1 MPRTTLASEGPSIQ
15 SDPIVS
21 QPLPPSSDPSAP
33 PTGPVQAAPV
43 ASAAVP
49 PATATRHSPNIWVL
63 GAVALTALSV
73 ASLALV
79 WTTQQRVRS
88 LEQELVRRQQSS
100 QEQATEA
107 RLLARQARDTSADV
121 AAKMALIEGRVA
133 ESALQRSQVE
143 ELMQSLSRS
152 RDENVVADV
161 EAALRVAMQQS
172 AITGSAE
179 PLVAALRQADERLA
193 RYNQPRL
200 ERVRRAVARDL
211 DRARG
216 AQLVDVPTLSIR
228 LDEAVRLVDDLPL
241 VVSPMARRADGEPLR
256 NPPAKPAAT
265 ASQAEPGWTDATL
278 GPWRQLASTVW
289 QEVRSLV
296 RVTKVD
302 HPEAAL
308 IAPEQAYFL
317 RENLKLRLLN
327 ARLSLLSRQFD
338 LAQTDLAQAQA
349 MLERYFDRS
358 SRRVVA
364 AADLMRQ
371 VAQQGRQLALPRPDE
386 SLAALTTSAAGR

>member
-1 MPRTTLASEGPSIQ
+1 M
-15 SDPIVS
+15 
-21 QPLPPSSDPSAP
+21 
-33 PTGPVQAAPV
+33 APV
-43 ASAAVP
+43 VAPAAGP
-49 PATATRHSPNIWVL
+49 HRHTPNIWVL
-63 GAVALTALSV
+63 GAMALTALSV

-79 WTTQQRVRS
+79 WTTQQRLRS
-88 LEQELVRRQQSS
+88 LEQELVRRQQGS
-100 QEQATEA
+100 QDQATEA
-107 RLLARQARDTSADV
+107 RLLARQAHDTSADV
-121 AAKMALIEGRVA
+121 AAKMGLIEARVA

-143 ELMQSLSRS
+143 ELVQSLSRS

-161 EAALRVAMQQS
+161 EASLRVAMQQS

-179 PLVAALRQADERLA
+179 PLVAALKQADERLA

-216 AQLVDVPTLSIR
+216 AQVADVPTLSIR

-241 VVSPMARRADGEPLR
+241 VVSPAGRHVDGESVR
-256 NPPAKPAAT
+256 PAPTKPAVA
-265 ASQAEPGWTDATL
+265 ASQAELGWTDATL
-278 GPWRQLASTVW
+278 GPWRQLAATVW

-349 MLERYFDRS
+349 MLDRYFDRN

-364 AADLMRQ
+364 ASDQMRQ
-371 VAQQGRQLALPRPDE
+371 VAQQSRQLVLPRPDE
-386 SLAALTTSAAGR
+386 SLAALTTAAAGR